1 MASSGTHPTLS
12 MDPMT
17 SSVSILTMDSSS
29 KSLAR
34 LRPCPRA
41 DDRRINDFSLVR
53 MQRLVVVRMWTDTVV
68 LLPALPVGVH
78 VDHDTAKVRQ
88 MVEQLV
94 PDVAGDI
101 VALDD

>member
-1 MASSGTHPTLS
+1 
-12 MDPMT
+12 
-17 SSVSILTMDSSS
+17 
-29 KSLAR
+29 
-34 LRPCPRA
+34 
-41 DDRRINDFSLVR
+41 
-53 MQRLVVVRMWTDTVV
+53 MWTDTVV